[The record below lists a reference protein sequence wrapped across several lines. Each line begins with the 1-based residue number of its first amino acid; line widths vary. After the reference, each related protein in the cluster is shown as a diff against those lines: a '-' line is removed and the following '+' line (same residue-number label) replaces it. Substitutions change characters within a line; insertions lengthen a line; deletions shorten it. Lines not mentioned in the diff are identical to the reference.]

1 MLVRQLHRT
10 STIDVLIN
18 ERGTVEDVTVKQSVT
33 PAYDALVVAAARR
46 WRYKPA
52 LKNGVP
58 IKFVSTVVI
67 NAARE

>member
-1 MLVRQLHRT
+1 MRQLHRT

-18 ERGTVEDVTVKQSVT
+18 ERGTVDEVTVKQSVT

-52 LKNGVP
+52 FKDGVP
-58 IKFVSTVVI
+58 VKFVSTVVI
-67 NAARE
+67 NATRE